1 MCQVRVDG
9 APCFGKPA
17 GEIAERMFGPAGTR
31 INLSPLPGGFKGRMM
46 VVEMHRKS
54 IIQTPNPNE
63 NPAQS
68 ARSAEQQNLL
78 LKSFKIQHGKDVQGS
93 EIKDHITGSDIVLF
107 IA

>member
-9 APCFGKPA
+9 APCVGKPA

-46 VVEMHRKS
+46 EIEMHRKS
-54 IIQTPNPNE
+54 IIITPNPNE
-63 NPAQS
+63 ISAQS
-68 ARSAEQQNLL
+68 ARSAEQQNLV
-78 LKSFKIQHGKDVQGS
+78 LKSFKIQHGKAVQGS
-93 EIKDHITGSDIVLF
+93 AIKDRITGLDIVLF